1 MPGVSGTPI
10 RSFLMNKEEK
20 QQTVDSLSEQFR
32 SIDSAFL
39 INYRGLKVV
48 DATEMRRKIREI
60 NGSYVVVKNTLALRA
75 AKQTK
80 MEQLEPFFQGPTAIA
95 YHPKDVVGLAKLLT
109 EIGKGNPNF
118 EFKAALVEGKVVS
131 ANEIQAIASMPSR
144 EVMLSKLVF
153 LLKAPLQK
161 LTTVL
166 KAPIRDLGLVLKQVQ
181 K

>member
-1 MPGVSGTPI
+1 
-10 RSFLMNKEEK
+10 MNKEEK

-39 INYRGLKVV
+39 INYKGLKVV

-75 AKQTK
+75 VKQTK

-131 ANEIQAIASMPSR
+131 PNEIQAIALMPSR

>member
-1 MPGVSGTPI
+1 MQSGLVLI
-10 RSFLMNKEEK
+10 GFFLMNKAEK
-20 QQTVDSLSEQFR
+20 QQTVESLGEQFR

-48 DATEMRRKIREI
+48 DATELRRKIREI
-60 NGSYVVVKNTLALRA
+60 DGCYVVVKNTLAMRA

-80 MEQLEPFFQGPTAIA
+80 LEQLEPYFEGPTAVA
-95 YHPKDVVGLAKLLT
+95 YHRKDVVGLAKLLT
-109 EIGKGNPNF
+109 EISKSNPNIA
-118 EFKAALVEGKVVS
+118 FKAALVEGKVVPAS
-131 ANEIQAIASMPSR
+131 EIQAIASMPSR

-153 LLKAPLQK
+153 ILKAPLQR

-166 KAPIRDLGLVLKQVQ
+166 KAPVRNLGLVLKQVQ

>member
-1 MPGVSGTPI
+1 
-10 RSFLMNKEEK
+10 MNKEEK

-39 INYRGLKVV
+39 INYKGLKVV

-60 NGSYVVVKNTLALRA
+60 KGSYVVVKNTLALRA

-131 ANEIQAIASMPSR
+131 LNEIQAIASMPSR

>member
-1 MPGVSGTPI
+1 
-10 RSFLMNKEEK
+10 MNKEEK

-39 INYRGLKVV
+39 INYKGLKVV

-60 NGSYVVVKNTLALRA
+60 KGSYVVVKNTLALRA

-131 ANEIQAIASMPSR
+131 LNEFQAIASMPSR

>member
-1 MPGVSGTPI
+1 
-10 RSFLMNKEEK
+10 MNKAEK
-20 QQTVDSLSEQFR
+20 QQTVESLSEQFR

-48 DATEMRRKIREI
+48 DATEMRRKIREM
-60 NGSYVVVKNTLALRA
+60 NGCYVVVKNTLATLA

-80 MEQLEPFFQGPTAIA
+80 LEQLEPFFEGPTAVA

-109 EIGKGNPNF
+109 EISKHNPSIT
-118 EFKAALVEGKVVS
+118 FKAALVEGKVVS
-131 ANEIQAIASMPSR
+131 ASEIQAIASMPSR

-153 LLKAPLQK
+153 ILMAPLQK
-161 LTTVL
+161 LATVL
-166 KAPIRDLGLVLKQVQ
+166 KAPLRDLGLVLKQVP